1 MQIEKN
7 APSPMVTVALKYMA
21 FGSLLSILLILALFY
36 AQRHPLL
43 MPPILD
49 FRILIFGVFIFFSLK
64 EFRDYLNG
72 GILYFWQGMSVG
84 MLCYLGMALLGSLF
98 ILIFGWIEPGF
109 LDSYII
115 IATSQLESNKE
126 QFLEAIGKEAY
137 NTALAELP
145 LTTVTDLAVDY
156 FLKSIPVGL
165 FLTIIIAVILRRQP
179 KP

>member
-1 MQIEKN
+1 MEKN
-7 APSPMVTVALKYMA
+7 APSPIVIVALKYMA
-21 FGSLLSILLILALFY
+21 FGSLLSILLIVILYY

-49 FRILIFGVFIFFSLK
+49 FRILIFGVFIFFSLR

-72 GILYFWQGMSVG
+72 GVLYFWQGMSIG
-84 MLCYLGMALLGSLF
+84 MLCYLGMALVGSLF
-98 ILIFGWIEPGF
+98 ILIFGWIVPGF
-109 LDSYII
+109 LDSYLI
-115 IATSQLESNKE
+115 IATSQLEANKE
-126 QFLEAIGKEAY
+126 QFLEAIGEKAY
-137 NTALAELP
+137 NAALAELP

-156 FLKSIPVGL
+156 FLKSIPLGL